1 MRKARGITLIE
12 LMVTLAIAALLMSL
26 AAPSFKR
33 LLQSNN
39 MSSGVNTF
47 MGDVRYARSEAVRL
61 GGRIVMCR
69 SDDPEA
75 AAPVCAAAG
84 ATSTGWAS
92 GWIIF
97 QDKNGDDVWDAGDR
111 TLRVQAPLTSID
123 SILER
128 TATAATKLKFTAT
141 GRLYETSLAS
151 EMKFGGANFESS
163 LQRVVC
169 VSAGGRAR
177 IAGDGS
183 TTCGTSI
190 E

>member
-1 MRKARGITLIE
+1 MRKALGLTLIE
-12 LMVTLAIAALLMSL
+12 LLVTIAIAAILMAL

-39 MSSGVNTF
+39 MSNGVNTF
-47 MGDVRYARSEAVRL
+47 MSDVRYARSEAVRY

-75 AAPVCAAAG
+75 LAPTCTAAG
-84 ATSTGWAS
+84 ATTKGWAS

-97 QDKNGDDVWDAGDR
+97 QDKNGDDAWDSGDR

-128 TATAATKLKFTAT
+128 TATAATVLKFTAT
-141 GRLYETSLAS
+141 GRLYDTSLAS

-169 VSAGGRAR
+169 ISAGGRAR

-183 TTCGTSI
+183 TNCGTSI